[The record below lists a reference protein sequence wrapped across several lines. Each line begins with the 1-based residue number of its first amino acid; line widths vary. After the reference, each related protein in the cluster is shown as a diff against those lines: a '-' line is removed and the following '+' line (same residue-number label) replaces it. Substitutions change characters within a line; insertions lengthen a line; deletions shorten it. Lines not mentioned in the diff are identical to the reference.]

1 MMTTL
6 QMVFVGLI
14 LVWLGFGFLGALQ
27 LEAQKLAW
35 GAIVFFCVVPF
46 IPVVASVCMLI

>member
-6 QMVFVGLI
+6 QMIFVGFI

-27 LEAQKLAW
+27 LEARKFAW
-35 GAIVFFCVVPF
+35 GVIVFFCIVPF
-46 IPVVASVCMLI
+46 IPVVASLCMLI

>member
-6 QMVFVGLI
+6 QMVFAGLI

-35 GAIVFFCVVPF
+35 AQSYF
-46 IPVVASVCMLI
+46 SVSCRLFLLSQACAC

>member
-6 QMVFVGLI
+6 QMVFVGFI
-14 LVWLGFGFLGALQ
+14 LVWLGFGFLGLLQ
-27 LEAQKLAW
+27 MEARKVAW